1 MARIPSI
8 VFANLTCRFGQDYF
22 LLDFAR
28 EVVIPAFT
36 DPGLRRKFG
45 QTSYFFLNVGIIDV
59 QVEEIDDSQLTV
71 YGRIVKDTVLTR
83 SQIYSPESGLV
94 ADEDSISSAP
104 SAFFALDL
112 NNHKLVYLPETPYA
126 PSIAVF
132 ASTLQNFMRR
142 KHTAF
147 VRALYEAA
155 KQTDEPRTLESI
167 FQQYPSPDVEATPMA
182 SKGSIQEFLSSFA
195 KLTHLEFRILN
206 TNAEIQ
212 RQQTF
217 RELREM
223 KDQLRATKTKLVH
236 DSKDGLDIEVAAEE
250 IDASAS
256 AGNQAVV
263 LAGTAADGTE
273 LRGSN
278 DNFKLRV
285 SAADVPENPVARAVH
300 LVKEYFK
307 QVAQGRLRP
316 DQSETD
322 STKIAHLKES
332 LSGSIERN

>member
-1 MARIPSI
+1 MPRIPSI
-8 VFANLTCRFGQDYF
+8 VFANLTCRFGNDFF
-22 LLDFAR
+22 LLDLAG

-36 DPGLRRKFG
+36 DSGLRRTFG
-45 QTSYFFLNVGIIDV
+45 STSYFFLNVGFVDIEV
-59 QVEEIDDSQLTV
+59 TEGVDSQLTV

-83 SQIYSPESGLV
+83 SQVYLPESGLV
-94 ADEDSISSAP
+94 EDEESMASAP

-112 NNHKLVYLPETPYA
+112 NNHKLVYLPETAFA
-126 PSIAVF
+126 PSISVF

-142 KHTAF
+142 KHRVF
-147 VRALYEAA
+147 VRSLYEAA
-155 KQTDEPRTLESI
+155 KLTDEPKTLKSLFE
-167 FQQYPSPDVEATPMA
+167 QYPPPDVEATPMA
-182 SKGSIQEFLSSFA
+182 SKGSIQEFLNSFA
-195 KLTHLEFRILN
+195 KLKHLEFRILN

-217 RELREM
+217 RDLREM
-223 KDQLRATKTKLVH
+223 KSKLHAERTKLVH
-236 DSKDGLDIEVAAEE
+236 DSKEGLDIEVAAEE

-285 SAADVPENPVARAVH
+285 PAIDVPDNPLSRAVH
-300 LVKEYFK
+300 LVREYFN
-307 QVAQGRLRP
+307 QVAQARLRP
-316 DQSETD
+316 DQSEAD
-322 STKIAHLKES
+322 ATKIAQLRET
-332 LSGSIERN
+332 LDGSIDRG

>member
-8 VFANLTCRFGQDYF
+8 VFANLTCRFGSDYF

-28 EVVIPAFT
+28 EVVLPAFT
-36 DPGLRRKFG
+36 DSGLRRSFG
-45 QTSYFFLNVGIIDV
+45 PTSYFFLDVGIVDV
-59 QVEEIDDSQLTV
+59 QVEGTEDLQLTV
-71 YGRIVKDTVLTR
+71 YGRIVKDTILTR
-83 SQIYSPESGLV
+83 SQVYSAESGLI
-94 ADEDSISSAP
+94 ADEDSMASAP
-104 SAFFALDL
+104 SSFFALDL
-112 NNHKLVYLPETPYA
+112 NNHKLVFLPETAFA

-147 VRALYEAA
+147 VRALYEVA
-155 KQTDEPRTLESI
+155 KHTDEPKTLESL
-167 FQQYPSPDVEATPMA
+167 FREYPPPDVEATPMA
-182 SKGSIQEFLSSFA
+182 NKGSIQEFLNSFA

-236 DSKDGLDIEVAAEE
+236 DSKEGLDIGVAAEE

-285 SAADVPENPVARAVH
+285 SAADVPENPLARALH
-300 LVKEYFK
+300 LVKEYFR
-307 QVAQGRLRP
+307 QVTQGRLRP
-316 DQSETD
+316 DQSEADT
-322 STKIAHLKES
+322 TKIDQLRES
-332 LSGSIERN
+332 LNGSIERG

>member
-1 MARIPSI
+1 MSRIPSI
-8 VFANLTCRFGQDYF
+8 VFANLTCRFGNDYF
-22 LLDFAR
+22 LLDLAR
-28 EVVIPAFT
+28 EVVLPAFT
-36 DPGLRRKFG
+36 DSGLRRNFG
-45 QTSYFFLNVGIIDV
+45 PTSYFFLNVGIVDIEV
-59 QVEEIDDSQLTV
+59 AEGAGPQLTV
-71 YGRIVKDTVLTR
+71 YGRIVKDTILTR
-83 SQIYSPESGLV
+83 SQVYSPESGLV
-94 ADEDSISSAP
+94 ADEESMPSAP

-112 NNHKLVYLPETPYA
+112 NNHKLVYLPETAYA

-132 ASTLQNFMRR
+132 ASTLQNFLRR

-147 VRALYEAA
+147 VRSLYEAA
-155 KQTDEPRTLESI
+155 KLTDEPKTLESL
-167 FQQYPSPDVEATPMA
+167 FQQYPPPDVEATPMA
-182 SKGSIQEFLSSFA
+182 SKGSIQEFLNSFA
-195 KLTHLEFRILN
+195 KLTHLEFRILD

-223 KDQLRATKTKLVH
+223 KDKLRAAKTKLVH
-236 DSKDGLDIEVAAEE
+236 DSKEGLDIEVAAEE

-285 SAADVPENPVARAVH
+285 SATDVPESPVARAVH
-300 LVKEYFK
+300 LVREYFK

-316 DQSETD
+316 DQSEAD
-322 STKIAHLKES
+322 STKIAQLRET
-332 LSGSIERN
+332 LDGSIERG

>member
-1 MARIPSI
+1 MPRIPTI
-8 VFANLTCRFGQDYF
+8 VFANLTCRFGNDFF

-28 EVVIPAFT
+28 EVVLPAFA
-36 DPGLRRKFG
+36 DSGLRRNFG
-45 QTSYFFLNVGIIDV
+45 PTSYFFLNVGIIDIEV
-59 QVEEIDDSQLTV
+59 AGERDSQLTV
-71 YGRIVKDTVLTR
+71 YGRIVKDTILTR
-83 SQIYSPESGLV
+83 SQVYSPESGLI
-94 ADEDSISSAP
+94 ADEESMPSAP

-112 NNHKLVYLPETPYA
+112 NNHKLVFLPETPYA

-147 VRALYEAA
+147 VRSLYEAA
-155 KQTDEPRTLESI
+155 KLTDEPKTLESL
-167 FQQYPSPDVEATPMA
+167 FHQYPSPDVEATPMA
-182 SKGSIQEFLSSFA
+182 SKGSIQEFLNSFA

-223 KDQLRATKTKLVH
+223 KDKLRAAKTNLVH

-285 SAADVPENPVARAVH
+285 LATDVPENRVAKAVH
-300 LVKEYFK
+300 LVREYFK
-307 QVAQGRLRP
+307 QVGQGRLRP
-316 DQSETD
+316 DQSEAD
-322 STKIAHLKES
+322 STKIAQLREN
-332 LSGSIERN
+332 LDGSIERG